1 MPTNQFAIYHF
12 LFRKTTDA
20 FAVEQA
26 LRSPH
31 RGKPDPLVVVCAV
44 RPDAVVTMNSAFYLH
59 EMKVFKI
66 VGSVLTV
73 RKTAHEYRQ
82 DALLSVAW
90 YSLRLMSGVR

>member
-1 MPTNQFAIYHF
+1 MYSDERN
-12 LFRKTTDA
+12 
-20 FAVEQA
+20 
-26 LRSPH
+26 
-31 RGKPDPLVVVCAV
+31 PDPLVVVCAV

-73 RKTAHEYRQ
+73 RKTAHKCRQ
-82 DALLSVAW
+82 DASLSVAW